1 MSFKRSPETTTTRTS
16 KMTIYV
22 DNYDIK
28 LFTHEGD
35 YEKKKSNKVQF
46 GSLNSDEGCRG
57 KDFLSL
63 LESLEDAHH
72 THNVKITVEMSD
84 YDRFKDAE

>member
-1 MSFKRSPETTTTRTS
+1 
-16 KMTIYV
+16 MTIYV

-28 LFTHEGD
+28 LFTHLYND
-35 YEKKKSNKVQF
+35 DKKKGDKIQF

-72 THNVKITVEMSD
+72 THNIKITVEMSD

>member
-1 MSFKRSPETTTTRTS
+1 MSFKRSPETTT
-16 KMTIYV
+16 KANNMTIYV

-35 YEKKKSNKVQF
+35 YEKKTSKKLEF
-46 GSLNSDEGCRG
+46 GSLHSFEGCRG

-72 THNVKITVEMSD
+72 THNIKITVEMSD